1 MISLICIIL
10 AAMCNAVMDKLM
22 IKYIN
27 LPESRRNDYYG
38 WYSFDP
44 LAKWKRR
51 IWGNEKADNILFYK
65 FEIKTKWLVDNCN
78 DAWHF
83 FKSLMIV
90 LLVLAIITYNPI
102 LYIWIDLFLFGGIWI
117 LFFNIIYNN

>member
-10 AAMCNAVMDKLM
+10 AAICNAVMDRLM

-27 LPESRRNDYYG
+27 LPESRKDDYYG

-51 IWGNEKADNILFYK
+51 IWGNEKAYNVLFYK
-65 FEIKTKWLVDNCN
+65 LKIKTKKV
-78 DAWHF
+78 
-83 FKSLMIV
+83 
-90 LLVLAIITYNPI
+90 LVL
-102 LYIWIDLFLFGGIWI
+102 DLIP
-117 LFFNIIYNN
+117 